1 MLEDR
6 HTTQHELI
14 LSPAP
19 SNDPDGP
26 LARKAV
32 NYGLTFTFVLFT
44 FVLVDVKSL
53 AYKGYIKE
61 LDLTYTTFNLA
72 SASNF
77 LGFAIWWLLLI
88 PCVHKFGRCPIY
100 FMSAVSLLSCLA
112 ISIGEAVM
120 MNPIIDLFFIHQDAR
135 MNGGPIAAGYVVVD
149 QGWRWMWWIVTI
161 LLGVNFILVL
171 FFFEASKYIPALDGR
186 PQLPRSRRSIRQ
198 RLAFVKTDIPLFQ
211 HFYQPVIALFFFP
224 AVAYTAVTYRTALA
238 FFSASCSAGSYFLI
252 YPPYNFNASA
262 IGLFHLGGFKGS
274 LLATLTIPPLIEW
287 MVVKLAKSNNGIFEP
302 EMHLWMSFPAA
313 LLNCDSM
320 LIYGIEGFR
329 WAILSMAMG
338 MSRFGFI
345 VTVDVALTYLSDCYP
360 DILADALIA
369 VVFLRNGFA
378 AIIRFA
384 FTDWLA
390 GMGIENT
397 LILISMIALAS
408 IALPIF

>member
-19 SNDPDGP
+19 SDDPDGP

-100 FMSAVSLLSCLA
+100 FMSAVVQVVYAAWWANFYHAGELIAVSLLSGLA
-112 ISIGEAVM
+112 ISISEAVM

-135 MNGGPIAAGYVVVD
+135 MNEGPIAAGYVVVD

-186 PQLPRSRRSIRQ
+186 PQLPRRSIRQ
-198 RLAFVKTDIPLFQ
+198 RLAFVNTDIPLFQ

-252 YPPYNFNASA
+252 YLPYNFNASA
-262 IGLFHLGGFKGS
+262 IGLFHLGGFKG
-274 LLATLTIPPLIEW
+274 
-287 MVVKLAKSNNGIFEP
+287 
-302 EMHLWMSFPAA
+302 FPAA
-313 LLNCDSM
+313 LLNYDSM
-320 LIYGIEGFR
+320 LIYGIEFR
-329 WAILSMAMG
+329 RVNFSIS
-338 MSRFGFI
+338 
-345 VTVDVALTYLSDCYP
+345 Y
-360 DILADALIA
+360 ILADALIA

-397 LILISMIALAS
+397 LILISMTALAS

>member
-1 MLEDR
+1 
-6 HTTQHELI
+6 
-14 LSPAP
+14 
-19 SNDPDGP
+19 
-26 LARKAV
+26 
-32 NYGLTFTFVLFT
+32 
-44 FVLVDVKSL
+44 
-53 AYKGYIKE
+53 
-61 LDLTYTTFNLA
+61 
-72 SASNF
+72 
-77 LGFAIWWLLLI
+77 
-88 PCVHKFGRCPIY
+88 
-100 FMSAVSLLSCLA
+100 
-112 ISIGEAVM
+112 
-120 MNPIIDLFFIHQDAR
+120 
-135 MNGGPIAAGYVVVD
+135 
-149 QGWRWMWWIVTI
+149 MWWVVTT

-171 FFFEASKYIPALDGR
+171 FFFGASKYIPALDGR
-186 PQLPRSRRSIRQ
+186 PSSPEVTTSSRTKGEDKKNVAEPITTRVSVDVQRSRRSIRQ
-198 RLAFVKTDIPLFQ
+198 RLAFVKTDIPLLQ

-274 LLATLTIPPLIEW
+274 LLATLTIHPLIEW

-338 MSRFGFI
+338 MSRFDFI

-360 DILADALIA
+360 GVDILADALIA